1 MELFLAFASLV
12 AAVVPM
18 VTYMVIIWWLDRNER
33 EPFWMVLLCF
43 FWGSTGAI
51 VLAIIGS
58 IIFQIPLA
66 TLIMSVADGD
76 PSELLDLSG
85 AVIVA
90 PIVEEATKGVFL
102 LVIALSRRFDGIVD
116 GVVYGGAVGLGFGMT
131 ENFMYF
137 RSYGTTPMDWLFIVV
152 VRTLFSAVMH
162 CMATASLGAI
172 IGYAKFKGLGWKMLL
187 LPAGYA
193 LAVFLHFAWNAT
205 VSFEA
210 TWWMGFLFLIMYFI
224 AIFAI
229 FQIAI
234 YAEGKT
240 IHRELEDESINGVI
254 PADHLLHLPFVS
266 KRNKKGWLHSSINHK
281 EYVKTS
287 IILALRKHQY
297 KSSKGNK
304 QSIYLKEIE
313 SHRYKIQMMFYN
325 AGLPVPNGKNNDP
338 NNNQ

>member
-116 GVVYGGAVGLGFGMT
+116 GVVYGGAV
-131 ENFMYF
+131 
-137 RSYGTTPMDWLFIVV
+137 
-152 VRTLFSAVMH
+152 
-162 CMATASLGAI
+162 
-172 IGYAKFKGLGWKMLL
+172 
-187 LPAGYA
+187 
-193 LAVFLHFAWNAT
+193 
-205 VSFEA
+205 
-210 TWWMGFLFLIMYFI
+210 
-224 AIFAI
+224 
-229 FQIAI
+229 
-234 YAEGKT
+234 
-240 IHRELEDESINGVI
+240 
-254 PADHLLHLPFVS
+254 
-266 KRNKKGWLHSSINHK
+266 
-281 EYVKTS
+281 
-287 IILALRKHQY
+287 
-297 KSSKGNK
+297 
-304 QSIYLKEIE
+304 
-313 SHRYKIQMMFYN
+313 
-325 AGLPVPNGKNNDP
+325 
-338 NNNQ
+338 